1 VAVSRG
7 LYFYGKGTENH
18 QSWTRFLVHKRTI
31 SAAKRVELVSD
42 WILCVV
48 LVGLLVC
55 CLCCEYACPSEDKNV
70 E

>member
-1 VAVSRG
+1 MALNEQRVI
-7 LYFYGKGTENH
+7 FFGKGTKN

-31 SAAKRVELVSD
+31 SATKRVELVSD

-48 LVGLLVC
+48 FLGLLVC
-55 CLCCEYACPSEDKNV
+55 CLCCECTCPSEDKNV